1 MALAC
6 SKLNA
11 FQIFWGS
18 YGKVNRRSFF
28 DKDLFRPF
36 TDMPE
41 EAKEM
46 LDRYITVL
54 PKQIT
59 GSRVLIHNSDNL
71 DDIDA

>member
-6 SKLNA
+6 SRLNA
-11 FQIFWGS
+11 FQIFFGS

-28 DKDLFRPF
+28 DKDLFLPF

-46 LDRYITVL
+46 LERYCT
-54 PKQIT
+54 
-59 GSRVLIHNSDNL
+59 SLIGDFYAQCN
-71 DDIDA
+71 AA

>member
-6 SKLNA
+6 SRLNA
-11 FQIFWGS
+11 FQIFFGS

-28 DKDLFRPF
+28 DKDLFLPF

-46 LDRYITVL
+46 LERCCTFYAVTFACKSGPL
-54 PKQIT
+54 SFLHYNP
-59 GSRVLIHNSDNL
+59 
-71 DDIDA
+71 

>member
-46 LDRYITVL
+46 LDR
-54 PKQIT
+54 
-59 GSRVLIHNSDNL
+59 
-71 DDIDA
+71 